1 MNLCYI
7 ANLKN
12 EYWPNGPV
20 VLEKISISEK
30 KILNNSIFV
39 TRFVEIGLT
48 SGSGED
54 VERMQIDMQSSESR

>member
-1 MNLCYI
+1 MYLKKFAINAFITSFISPHMNLCYI

-30 KILNNSIFV
+30 KNP
-39 TRFVEIGLT
+39 
-48 SGSGED
+48 
-54 VERMQIDMQSSESR
+54 Q

>member
-1 MNLCYI
+1 MNIGLTVQWFWRKFQS
-7 ANLKN
+7 LK
-12 EYWPNGPV
+12 
-20 VLEKISISEK
+20 K